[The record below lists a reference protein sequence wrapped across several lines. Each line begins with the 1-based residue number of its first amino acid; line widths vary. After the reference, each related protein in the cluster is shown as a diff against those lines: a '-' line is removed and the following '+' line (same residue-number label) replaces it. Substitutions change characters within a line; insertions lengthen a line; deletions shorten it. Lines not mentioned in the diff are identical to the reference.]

1 MNLHAVVSQLFPGID
16 FERECLLQ
24 DDGAGPYI
32 KAWRRPEKQPTDA
45 ELKAA
50 EPAALAAL
58 QAEEAKRIE
67 SHTARDDAKR
77 ALTALDTIIAGA
89 PTATT
94 AQMRT
99 AIEQLARIQ
108 KHAILATLGR

>member
-24 DDGAGPYI
+24 DDGSGPYI
-32 KAWRRPEKQPTDA
+32 KAWRRAEKQPTLD

-50 EPAALAAL
+50 EPAALAAE
-58 QAEEAKRIE
+58 QAEEAKRVE
-67 SHTARDDAKR
+67 SDAARDDAKR
-77 ALTALDTIIAGA
+77 ALAALDAIIANA
-89 PTATT
+89 PSATT
-94 AQMRT
+94 AQLRT

>member
-1 MNLHAVVSQLFPGID
+1 MQLYRTLLHLGFRDDD
-16 FERECLLQ
+16 FDLQ

-32 KAWRRPEKQPTDA
+32 KQWRRLEKQPTDA
-45 ELKAA
+45 ELLAA
-50 EPAALAAL
+50 EPAALAAQ

-67 SHTARDDAKR
+67 SHTARAEAKQ
-77 ALTALDTIIAGA
+77 AIAALDTIIAGA

>member
-1 MNLHAVVSQLFPGID
+1 MQLYKTLLHLGFRDDD
-16 FERECLLQ
+16 FDLQ
-24 DDGAGPYI
+24 DDGAGAYI
-32 KAWRRPEKQPTDA
+32 KAWRRSEKQPTDA

-77 ALTALDTIIAGA
+77 ALAALDTIIAGA